1 MGRHGNFDKEVMEA
15 AVEAVLEGK
24 SSRKAAAEFDL
35 NYKTLQRYVKR
46 RKAEYGLDNGYY
58 DEVKPRRHGNAKSSG
73 TGREMSS
80 FLSYLQRKGDTDRAL
95 RQKELDLRKEELELH
110 KQEMELLKSRS
121 EYDQV
126 ERQVHLDL
134 LKAQMEA
141 FTRRPGRL
149 EDNQAKWGRGNH

>member
-58 DEVKPRRHGNAKSSG
+58 GKNG
-73 TGREMSS
+73 TN
-80 FLSYLQRKGDTDRAL
+80 LQI
-95 RQKELDLRKEELELH
+95 
-110 KQEMELLKSRS
+110 
-121 EYDQV
+121 
-126 ERQVHLDL
+126 
-134 LKAQMEA
+134 KAIL
-141 FTRRPGRL
+141 T
-149 EDNQAKWGRGNH
+149 